1 MSERIPELHEDRS
14 LAELLRATG
23 PRVAPPPAVE
33 AEVRAAVEA
42 EWQRVVAGRVAQQRR
57 RTRSRLAGAL
67 ALAASV
73 AGVALL
79 VFRGPVDDPGAGP
92 VLAGT
97 LTRVTGPVAVA
108 AASGEAERAATAG
121 LSLTGQSR
129 VTTGPAGRAVVSLAG
144 GGSLRVDAG
153 TRLVFASADNVVLDE
168 GAVYFDSQSEA
179 GRAKA
184 FVVTTRRG
192 LVQHVG
198 TQFMVTAARQAGP
211 VSVSVREGRVLVEHD
226 GARREAATGDRVTLL
241 ADGSTRMGRI
251 APDAAEWQW
260 IHAVTPPYDLEGRPL
275 TDFLAWA
282 ARETG
287 RRLEFASAAD
297 REAAAAV
304 RLSGSIDGFTP
315 DDALAA
321 VVPTTRFTYRLEDGR
336 LAVAHQR

>member
-1 MSERIPELHEDRS
+1 MSEQIPELHEDPA

-33 AEVRAAVEA
+33 AEVRAAVET
-42 EWQRVVAGRVAQQRR
+42 EWQRVVAGRVAARR
-57 RTRSRLAGAL
+57 RQARSRLAGAL

-79 VFRGPVDDPGAGP
+79 VFREPVEDPGAGP

-97 LTRVTGPVAVA
+97 LTRVTGAVAVA
-108 AASGEAERAATAG
+108 AASGEAQRAATAG
-121 LSLTGQSR
+121 VPLTGESR
-129 VTTGPAGRAVVSLAG
+129 LTTGPAGRAVVALAG

-168 GAVYFDSQSEA
+168 GAVYFDSQSEGSQA
-179 GRAKA
+179 RP

-192 LVQHVG
+192 AVRHVG
-198 TQFMVTAARQAGP
+198 TQFMVRATRQAGP

-226 GARREAATGDRVTLL
+226 GARREAAAGDRVTLL
-241 ADGSTRMGRI
+241 ADGSAEVGRI

-260 IHAVTPPYDLEGRPL
+260 IHAVTPPYQLEGRPL
-275 TDFLAWA
+275 DEFLSWA

-321 VVPTTRFTYRLEDGR
+321 VVPTTRFSYRLEDGR

>member
-1 MSERIPELHEDRS
+1 MSERIPELHEDQS

-23 PRVAPPPAVE
+23 PRTMPPAAVE

-42 EWQRVVAGRVAQQRR
+42 EWQRVVAGRVAAHRR
-57 RTRSRLAGAL
+57 QTRSRLAGGL
-67 ALAASV
+67 ALVATV
-73 AGVALL
+73 AGVALM
-79 VFRGPVDDPGAGP
+79 VFRGPADEPDAGP

-97 LTRVTGPVAVA
+97 LTRVAGPVAVA

-121 LSLTGQSR
+121 VPLTAQSR
-129 VTTGPAGRAVVSLAG
+129 VTTGPAGRAVVALSG

-153 TRLVFASADNVVLDE
+153 TRLVFASADRVVLDE
-168 GAVYFDSQSEA
+168 GAVYYDSGVAGSES
-179 GRAKA
+179 RP
-184 FVVTTRRG
+184 FVVTTPRG
-192 LVQHVG
+192 TVQHVG
-198 TQFMVTAARQAGP
+198 TQFLVRAARDSGP
-211 VSVSVREGRVLVEHD
+211 VSIAVREGRVLVEHD
-226 GARREAATGDRVTLL
+226 GARREASAGDRVTLL
-241 ADGSTRMGRI
+241 ADGSAQVGRI

-260 IHAVTPPYDLEGRPL
+260 IHAVTPPYALEDRPL
-275 TDFLAWA
+275 DEFLAWA

-304 RLSGSIDGFTP
+304 RLKGSIDGFAP

-321 VVPTTRFTYRLEDGR
+321 VVPTTRFSYRLEDGR